1 MRIVSKPIVSLPP
14 VYFEC
19 DKLILIVL
27 RRTSLK
33 RWQANS
39 WAKSLFPIDV
49 SVRGVFIICFIVRE
63 FFNDD
68 GCAKRRSSF
77 NFFSALREQLRTQSP
92 ANILLRLHARFGLA
106 EKPIIGLRCYPRE
119 FFCLS
124 QWLGAYAFYPQHIA
138 FGPLVQCGS
147 FPQGAAV
154 FIADRIMLEGKRFWL
169 LLLPALELVSFFCVC
184 ECRKLD
190 QRSPPS
196 LVPLVSM
203 LALVF
208 VEGAN

>member
-1 MRIVSKPIVSLPP
+1 MG
-14 VYFEC
+14 
-19 DKLILIVL
+19 
-27 RRTSLK
+27 
-33 RWQANS
+33 
-39 WAKSLFPIDV
+39 KSLFPIDV

-169 LLLPALELVSFFCVC
+169 LLLPALELVVSFASASVGSWSREVLPRWF
-184 ECRKLD
+184 
-190 QRSPPS
+190 RSFQCPHWYLQKGLTERS
-196 LVPLVSM
+196 FGNALRFSRFLVSPSAA
-203 LALVF
+203 LASSMRTLHIPKVTR
-208 VEGAN
+208 